1 MKNIFVSKKG
11 KIIDVSKI
19 SSIEPNKKIGE
30 NYWCPAI
37 IMDNGD
43 DIEIT
48 GEDYDYLGE
57 YIIKH
62 SEQYAG
68 WINKNWIPKKS
79 AVKAE
84 TTETSIKII
93 KMFI

>member
-1 MKNIFVSKKG
+1 MTKIFVSKKG
-11 KIIDVSKI
+11 KIIDISKI
-19 SSIEPNKKIGE
+19 SSVEPNKKLGE

-37 IMDNGD
+37 VMDNGD

-48 GEDYDYLGE
+48 SDDYDYLGE
-57 YIIKH
+57 YIIKY

-68 WINKNWIPKKS
+68 WIDKKWIPKAKKVENKENS
-79 AVKAE
+79 K
-84 TTETSIKII
+84 KII